1 MKDVNDLQNEN
12 EKLLQEKKEIEK
24 NLKEVHKDLE
34 KQKEI

>member
-24 NLKEVHKDLE
+24 NLKEVNKDLE